1 MSLAATTGLPRDP
14 RGPRDGSTQATAR
27 PPSRM
32 SEGAPRRFLSL
43 SWALDT
49 RRHAQRN
56 ARARVPTLGP
66 LKRCEVAALSTL
78 EASGAL
84 KHADRRTCEAN
95 LASARTLEEEYLAA
109 QKAAVLEIAD
119 QGLISLAQLVQSGAI
134 DVSPKFQR
142 RDRWTADKQSLLIE
156 SFLVNIPVPPVYL
169 AEDEGR
175 IGHYAVID
183 GKQRLTAI
191 DAFFSDRLVL
201 RNLTRLESLNGV
213 KYSTMPPGV
222 RNSLGMKNL
231 RVTTLL
237 RQSDEALKHEVFLRL
252 NTGGEVLNAQEIRN
266 VAYRGPLND
275 LIYEL
280 AENRF
285 LRAQFK
291 VLPPSSPAYRR
302 MTDAEFVLRFF
313 ALADRWRAFTGD
325 IRLTLDA
332 YMADNRFAKDSE
344 LERLAKVFE
353 NSITVSEAI
362 WGRDAFKWPGRDQAL
377 AGLFD
382 AQMIAIAELGTS
394 RQAALISA
402 ARQIKTSMD
411 NLFKDA
417 EFEEAVRQATN
428 TPTRLRYRIK
438 KLQDALLASLS

>member
-1 MSLAATTGLPRDP
+1 MVNT
-14 RGPRDGSTQATAR
+14 
-27 PPSRM
+27 
-32 SEGAPRRFLSL
+32 
-43 SWALDT
+43 
-49 RRHAQRN
+49 
-56 ARARVPTLGP
+56 
-66 LKRCEVAALSTL
+66 
-78 EASGAL
+78 
-84 KHADRRTCEAN
+84 
-95 LASARTLEEEYLAA
+95 RTLEEEYLSA

-142 RDRWTADKQSLLIE
+142 RDRWMADKQSLLIE

-191 DAFFSDRLVL
+191 DAFFADKLVL

-213 KYSTMPPGV
+213 KYSTMPAGV

-237 RQSDEALKHEVFLRL
+237 RQSDESLKHEVFLRL

-275 LIYEL
+275 LIYTL
-280 AENRF
+280 AENPF
-285 LRAQFK
+285 LRKQFK
-291 VLPPSSPAYRR
+291 VVPPSSPAYRR

-313 ALADRWRAFTGD
+313 SMADRWRRFTGD
-325 IRLTLDA
+325 IRLTLDD
-332 YMADNRFAKDSE
+332 YMADKRDATGAELDHLAQLFA
-344 LERLAKVFE
+344 

-362 WGRDAFKWPGRDQAL
+362 WGSDAFKWPGRDQAL

-382 AQMIAIAELGTS
+382 AQMIAIAEVGVQ
-394 RQAALISA
+394 RQSELIGA
-402 ARQIKTSMD
+402 AREVRASMD
-411 NLFKDA
+411 RLFHDP

-428 TPTRLRYRIK
+428 TPARLRYRVE
-438 KLQDALLASLS
+438 KLRDALLASLS